1 MSGTIH
7 VHHILVRHEY
17 EAQDLLKKIESG
29 AEFSELAKIHSTCPS
44 STRGGDLGDVDPKR
58 FVQEFADAAV
68 ALSSGEV
75 SGPVQTRFGYHL
87 IKRV

>member
-1 MSGTIH
+1 MPDTIH

-17 EAQDLLKKIESG
+17 EAQDLLKKIQSG
-29 AEFSELAKIHSTCPS
+29 SDFSELAKIHSTCPS
-44 STRGGDLGDVDPKR
+44 SARGGDLGAVDPKR
-58 FVQEFADAAV
+58 FVQEFAEAAV
-68 ALSSGEV
+68 ALNAGEV